1 MEQKM
6 ILIKDIEVVIVPNNY
21 VYEMYEKMGKPSI
34 SYGERDYLEK
44 ELKMT
49 KELIR
54 GERFINT
61 RGETVC
67 IGMTKQVQ
75 DTIGLSFQALNTL
88 TKFNRELQRDLNNT
102 IADKK
107 KLEEKIKKINSYGFL
122 TRLNYLF
129 TKQLN

>member
-61 RGETVC
+61 RGETVY

-75 DTIGLSFQALNTL
+75 DTIGLSFRAFENLRRYNE
-88 TKFNRELQRDLNNT
+88 ELRAHLQDVRKQEKTAVN
-102 IADKK
+102 
-107 KLEEKIKKINSYGFL
+107 KIKNSGFL

>member
-6 ILIKDIEVVIVPNNY
+6 ILIKNIEVEVVSNDY
-21 VYEMYEKMGKPSI
+21 VYEMYEKMGNPYV
-34 SYGERDYLEK
+34 SYNERDHLEK

-54 GERFINT
+54 GERFINN

-75 DTIGLSFQALNTL
+75 DTIGLSFQAFERLHRYNKEL
-88 TKFNRELQRDLNNT
+88 REHLQNVR
-102 IADKK
+102 KQ
-107 KLEEKIKKINSYGFL
+107 EKTAVNKIEHSGFL
-122 TRLNYLF
+122 TRLKYLF

>member
-6 ILIKDIEVVIVPNNY
+6 ILIKNIEVEVVSNDY

-54 GERFINT
+54 GQRFINN

-75 DTIGLSFQALNTL
+75 DTIGLSFQAFENLRRYNEEL
-88 TKFNRELQRDLNNT
+88 REHLRNMRNN
-102 IADKK
+102 
-107 KLEEKIKKINSYGFL
+107 EKTAVNKIEHSGFL
-122 TRLNYLF
+122 TRLKYLF